1 MPSFS
6 QALSSILLTSALT
19 TWPITTADTT
29 TAHPLFLS
37 DGGRSNHQ
45 QRRVGKNS
53 KKQNVVQQCTVEQF
67 VGDYKY
73 DNCQGVETQV
83 RIACDTKKGTKNP
96 CDYQEAPLK
105 NDNDDGC
112 VVEGSFGATQIMKD
126 PANPDVCQLNFVAL
140 KNSCKAEALPS
151 GFGMR
156 AEVDMTA
163 GHADTSTSTLVLWF
177 SNDGGVVYYNE
188 DEPQEPVFLHQ
199 DFSTERKLGGCD
211 VIEPDF
217 YAGPGTGTAC
227 TTDAMCKDKG
237 HDCGRVGKKK
247 GTDEWVYQCCKHGN
261 YRKSWWVKDYCRKPV
276 GGVCEKNEECERE
289 WDWGGCGR
297 QEKNKGEKKC
307 CKHDQFSFREES
319 CIDGARPSPK

>member
-1 MPSFS
+1 MKYYRWLPSFHKKSKFANKITFSSSSPPQDIIMPSFS

-105 NDNDDGC
+105 NDTDDGC
-112 VVEGSFGATQIMKD
+112 VVQGSLA
-126 PANPDVCQLNFVAL
+126 
-140 KNSCKAEALPS
+140 S
-151 GFGMR
+151 
-156 AEVDMTA
+156 
-163 GHADTSTSTLVLWF
+163 HTL
-177 SNDGGVVYYNE
+177 
-188 DEPQEPVFLHQ
+188 
-199 DFSTERKLGGCD
+199 
-211 VIEPDF
+211 
-217 YAGPGTGTAC
+217 
-227 TTDAMCKDKG
+227 
-237 HDCGRVGKKK
+237 
-247 GTDEWVYQCCKHGN
+247 
-261 YRKSWWVKDYCRKPV
+261 
-276 GGVCEKNEECERE
+276 
-289 WDWGGCGR
+289 
-297 QEKNKGEKKC
+297 
-307 CKHDQFSFREES
+307 
-319 CIDGARPSPK
+319 